1 MRACIR
7 PMRCTSRSWET
18 STLRG
23 ICEFVRRN
31 FVVIALY
38 LNFLVLS
45 LLKPMNRL
53 QKGTEVNKRHAPVW
67 QAWGVLETRYNSAKA
82 ARDVFQQGIWS
93 CAQPGGGQS
102 GGRQCARL
110 WQAWGVLEAQEGDH
124 AAARRCFSRALDA
137 DKRNVAAV
145 TAWTLMEAELGNFAD
160 ARSIFERS
168 LKLFRSPSIDKTAI
182 WRAYEV
188 MEERAGH
195 TREAQLV
202 FQRSMRESMSS
213 STVEEEE
220 LISGGSP
227 GSVAKESDSRNTES
241 RSKSSKRGRE
251 VEVSRWDTGSN
262 ELDSEVW
269 MNNGSIEGKL
279 PASMMK
285 KLNNLR

>member
-1 MRACIR
+1 
-7 PMRCTSRSWET
+7 MRCTSRSWGT
-18 STLRG
+18 WTLRG
-23 ICEFVRRN
+23 ICEFVRRK
-31 FVVIALY
+31 VCRDSAVPQ
-38 LNFLVLS
+38 LS
-45 LLKPMNRL
+45 YPLTFTTYKNRL

-102 GGRQCARL
+102 GGRRCARL

-168 LKLFRSPSIDKTAI
+168 LKLFRSPSVDKTAI

-202 FQRSMRESMSS
+202 FQRSMRETMSS
-213 STVEEEE
+213 STVEDDE
-220 LISGGSP
+220 LISEGSP
-227 GSVAKESDSRNTES
+227 GSVAKESDSLDTES

-262 ELDSEVW
+262 ELSSEVW
-269 MNNGSIEGKL
+269 MNNGSIEV
-279 PASMMK
+279 S
-285 KLNNLR
+285 